1 MCQNLP
7 VSQRGGSEHLDSG
20 ARSQTF
26 RQQLLKVCSYIQIC
40 EAASISPTGHQS
52 QAIWSRPLAE
62 VTNISGLQTNV
73 DAPFWKML
81 VSWIKTEGEH
91 RDGIHSL
98 HSSRETPQSARYVPD
113 MKSPP
118 SPELQDKQR
127 GPFTERLGARA
138 VPQCNVRAVLW
149 GW

>member
-98 HSSRETPQSARYVPD
+98 HSSRETPQSARHVPD

-138 VPQCNVRAVLW
+138 VPQCTVRAVLW